1 MQQFSGGLGFAR
13 TRIPLG
19 CGTQGNKLQEAGRRA
34 GLGRQP
40 HPTDYTFYSHHHH
53 HHHHHFDHHTFSVFK
68 IKDKGL
74 AQEMIGILSPKK
86 ICLDYRLGFHHIC
99 KHN

>member
-1 MQQFSGGLGFAR
+1 MQPFSGGLGFAR

-53 HHHHHFDHHTFSVFK
+53 HHHFDHHTFSVFK

-86 ICLDYRLGFHHIC
+86 ICLGPVVRKAISA
-99 KHN
+99 